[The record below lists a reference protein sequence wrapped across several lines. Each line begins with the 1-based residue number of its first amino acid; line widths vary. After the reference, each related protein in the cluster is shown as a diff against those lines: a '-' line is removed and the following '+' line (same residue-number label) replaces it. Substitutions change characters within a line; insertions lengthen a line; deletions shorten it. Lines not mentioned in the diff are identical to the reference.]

1 MGNVEIINGGSNV
14 SILSDFKGSISRL
27 WEDFFSGKTGVQ
39 LQTDVKDQLQKRLLL
54 LEHEVDGLLKRR
66 IQFNVKDNSGGSRVL
81 DYTGLLNEKETQ
93 LVELEKKIQNLE
105 ERLRRASAR
114 ENELEGEISRLRGAI
129 LKLEKPNVT
138 RADLELLIKQSADY
152 RMLQEKYDSI
162 QGRLEGFVGILKSH
176 SDKLRSSNISFEF
189 ENDLNALI
197 RNQDVRV
204 SVVNGIVNFGEMQ
217 SRTVEIPVSDA
228 RTKHLIH
235 SLAVQM
241 KKFVEKYPK
250 LLQECDA
257 RLIEFFQQEI
267 IDTIEVDEMDRI
279 VEIVKYVPDVYRV
292 ENVYAY
298 SSEKSRRVE
307 FHLRVLIKAL
317 LEEMERLKRK
327 TGAILELDEGV
338 VGMIQAEIMDVVN
351 VDDILKI
358 FRVVPKIVE
367 VEKIVEKIVERVIE
381 IPQVIPVE
389 KIVEKVV

>member
-1 MGNVEIINGGSNV
+1 
-14 SILSDFKGSISRL
+14 
-27 WEDFFSGKTGVQ
+27 
-39 LQTDVKDQLQKRLLL
+39 
-54 LEHEVDGLLKRR
+54 
-66 IQFNVKDNSGGSRVL
+66 
-81 DYTGLLNEKETQ
+81 
-93 LVELEKKIQNLE
+93 
-105 ERLRRASAR
+105 
-114 ENELEGEISRLRGAI
+114 
-129 LKLEKPNVT
+129 
-138 RADLELLIKQSADY
+138 
-152 RMLQEKYDSI
+152 
-162 QGRLEGFVGILKSH
+162 
-176 SDKLRSSNISFEF
+176 
-189 ENDLNALI
+189 
-197 RNQDVRV
+197 
-204 SVVNGIVNFGEMQ
+204 MQ

-389 KIVEKVV
+389 KIVEKVVEVIKIQEVEKIIHVPVEITKFVDVYIEKIVEV

>member
-1 MGNVEIINGGSNV
+1 
-14 SILSDFKGSISRL
+14 
-27 WEDFFSGKTGVQ
+27 
-39 LQTDVKDQLQKRLLL
+39 
-54 LEHEVDGLLKRR
+54 
-66 IQFNVKDNSGGSRVL
+66 
-81 DYTGLLNEKETQ
+81 
-93 LVELEKKIQNLE
+93 
-105 ERLRRASAR
+105 
-114 ENELEGEISRLRGAI
+114 
-129 LKLEKPNVT
+129 
-138 RADLELLIKQSADY
+138 
-152 RMLQEKYDSI
+152 
-162 QGRLEGFVGILKSH
+162 
-176 SDKLRSSNISFEF
+176 
-189 ENDLNALI
+189 
-197 RNQDVRV
+197 
-204 SVVNGIVNFGEMQ
+204 MQ

-389 KIVEKVV
+389 KIVEKVVEVIKIQEVEKIIHVPV